1 MDTPNTNA
9 LIEQLSTLTTVPEL
23 ARATAALLRA
33 CGVFNHQGIGQELAR
48 LSVTADG
55 DGFRKQ

>member
-1 MDTPNTNA
+1 MTEPNPFE
-9 LIEQLSTLTTVPEL
+9 LVEQLRTATTVPEM
-23 ARATAALLRA
+23 ARVTAALLRA

-48 LSVTADG
+48 LSVTADR